1 MEGTSF
7 DDALKHC
14 SSLSQATRS
23 LLRMHAMQTTLQ
35 NFYSS
40 PPKKKIKSFI
50 PSILFTCLS
59 LSLFFLMIKVIIVT
73 LYFLYFYLEMLEL
86 FFFFMEGVRSKASIS
101 SHATSQSSQKRR
113 KRQRD
118 TLLRRSIRLWPFTS
132 GNSIAIVWYCTVS
145 HTGGPSH

>member
-1 MEGTSF
+1 MNMDTHVSRFVGRIGLFFRTEGTSF

-40 PPKKKIKSFI
+40 PPKKMKSFI

-73 LYFLYFYLEMLEL
+73 LYFLYFYLEVLEL
-86 FFFFMEGVRSKASIS
+86 FFFFWYGGSKV
-101 SHATSQSSQKRR
+101 Q
-113 KRQRD
+113 
-118 TLLRRSIRLWPFTS
+118 
-132 GNSIAIVWYCTVS
+132 G
-145 HTGGPSH
+145 

>member
-1 MEGTSF
+1 MLCRRPYKISTP
-7 DDALKHC
+7 
-14 SSLSQATRS
+14 
-23 LLRMHAMQTTLQ
+23 LR
-35 NFYSS
+35 
-40 PPKKKIKSFI
+40 PKKMKSFI

-86 FFFFMEGVRSKASIS
+86 FFFGTEGVRSKASIS